1 MRICWR
7 QLNLLENLASP
18 APSFIVA
25 SEEPVILLNK
35 GEEELYAGKS
45 NKVSLSFLFNFNTF

>member
-7 QLNLLENLASP
+7 QLNLLENLVSP
-18 APSFIVA
+18 LPSFIVD

-45 NKVSLSFLFNFNTF
+45 NKVCIYFE